1 MFISILWR
9 LDLDLFLET
18 RRLHMRINRSVVPFK
33 GNLQT
38 LVAKRFGSSLKL
50 SEKEKQEYLKENIE
64 PPKTRRVRRKELDG
78 LFRVYASLVQP
89 DEFVIQLLNRA
100 TRCKNVTVG
109 LVDKFDMGVRYL
121 RQKFESMMFEDF
133 LVSAKRIHK
142 SLEGLEETVNELLVS
157 NEPID
162 TRMVQLRE
170 FVRKPLFKKVLGDYA
185 EIMSSVFKLMG
196 IPVSTRMKRNAALNI
211 SYTQFAL
218 ATALESA
225 LSTASKSVEEEF
237 VELKK
242 AVSLNLLELDNKLA
256 GEGLIVRKVRDY
268 YSTQDSAAVSFI
280 TIAYRPEMIQ
290 EIGHAPTP
298 PKKGDL
304 TEAEYAKA
312 LSRYK
317 EDAKDYSAKSQ
328 QYIVGIY
335 SPYEKTPN
343 GEEYRRYLSLDE
355 YHEDL
360 AVRKAKEKI
369 LVSAMPKVTS
379 KKVQVGTTESV
390 DEAGNPVSTPIFEH
404 LSEITFSSKKVEP
417 FTLQNYDLSQ
427 AFGAVATS
435 QVTDGVGTSPSGI
448 TRIYKTRS
456 IIVDDRQQPVIIEGR
471 YKGFL
476 LEDMVNITGRLIEGS
491 SFVKMKDGSKKEIQL
506 LDDVYVQADEKGTP
520 RKTSL
525 KEVSFLEIGQGDKGS
540 KFSKVLENR
549 LIEPYITVS
558 ADKTRLVLGI
568 PSGESSKSDRHN
580 IKALAEIMP
589 GVTQKKDPRLA
600 PTTNGLNP
608 FYYLDAPSYEAIRD
622 TLGSVTLSKSAVEFL
637 ERYYKELLLRDRAL
651 NEENV
656 ARFKASEIGGFVSE
670 VNGRP
675 FEFNNKQMEAM
686 AWMEANG
693 YSGLMALD
701 TGVGKTLLAGG
712 AMNHY
717 IRHKEAS
724 GAKGK
729 FLFVSPKR
737 LQGDFTR
744 EMSTYMSEKGLIE
757 SRVEEMNYNK
767 FALIVRGI
775 DTLAETLK
783 LDADK
788 RLKKLAVLPSDFW
801 DKPKEFKGP
810 RFKTASEY
818 FQSKYTMCFFDEVN
832 EALTG
837 TKGKAISELKH
848 PRKIL
853 LTASSMERDP
863 LDLYRFV
870 SIAKGEPTSKP
881 KERGFAERFGNVIG
895 GRFVGI
901 KNDAPVRAEFNT
913 WVKANAY
920 FADKQDVNLE
930 EIGLPKLLVP
940 TEQVVSI
947 RMDAE
952 VQKEYRKLSKDVS
965 RELKAMVKKYR
976 DIQIRGKKTRSNEFG
991 EGKATIQDFAISSL
1005 KRIKDL
1011 ITLSTNPGKYFGKRD
1026 YPNPKLDEANK
1037 ILLDRPGKSIC
1048 YFCSDSTVVRANAI
1062 RCSASGVGGIHA
1074 ALLDNKIE
1082 FFRDAKS
1089 LGSIEKKTGR
1099 SEILKLDTI
1108 LRTASLNLDYSF
1120 IKDPKLLDSVRD
1132 LKEMVEFNM
1141 EKYNDALEIE
1151 ELKDITAVFNAY
1163 VAAIRSKDLAK
1174 VRATRRSLD
1183 TAYYKIFDFETD
1195 QWAINATKSL
1205 FKSNPNIKTVSCTD
1219 AYAKGFN
1226 FQFISTVVHLD
1237 RGEGFDSELVKQR
1250 TARAYRT
1257 GQDKQVEVIYLDS
1270 MIDATKPPEVDDVD
1284 GESRSYANAE
1294 DISIDE
1300 LKNIVQS
1307 ADQTFFQ
1314 DVIDQAAQTNLVD
1327 NYEKVRRTTGKLM
1340 AMNKNLFAMVLKP
1353 TAVSLAEAQAKLNEE
1368 DRLPLKTSSLNPH
1381 RFTDNE
1387 VFKKAIEQNAS
1398 IQNVSADVLRDTCDL
1413 VGISTLAEHQ
1423 FDDSSSVTITQ
1434 NNFSSTGKFVS
1445 MEAQISKSKEG
1456 SLTVHTTS
1464 FKTTK
1469 CAPKDIGNRMVFAQI
1484 SSALIN
1490 KNVKALKGDSTGD
1503 HMLLPRLGYDG
1514 VISLPFLT
1522 QPDEVLSDDQIII
1535 KNWLT
1540 TKDRIIGNDKT
1551 HVSDLFLVTDKAGVL
1566 VGQYWWK
1573 ENGTPLTGLTLSLN
1587 EHSTGMRLL
1596 NLFFKMKCASLGT
1609 TPSKYLATAIEPF
1622 DIYNPSCWADYMSGM
1637 RTPEEV
1643 KNLITYVNVYK
1654 TAFRQAYYTSA
1665 DVRSVTPDTLK
1676 KRFRLKEAGFESL
1689 VVSDVSPSPSAEDP
1703 FKQSKDPILD
1713 EAWKAI
1719 SKMVGKVADLKEERA
1734 DKGDFNSVSKIEST
1748 LDIVS
1753 DVSHEVNSEV
1763 SSSSLDL
1770 GNDVAIENMLNEVPA
1785 EAPLEDATVGLDST
1799 PTQDVENDVSFIDE
1813 QDLPDFDPYAV
1824 DDEENN

>member
-1 MFISILWR
+1 
-9 LDLDLFLET
+9 
-18 RRLHMRINRSVVPFK
+18 MRINRSVVPFK
-33 GNLQT
+33 GNLQS
-38 LVAKRFGSSLKL
+38 LVAKRFGGSIKL
-50 SEKEKQEYLKENIE
+50 TEKEKSEYLSENVE
-64 PPKTRRVRRKELDG
+64 PPKRRRVRRKELDG
-78 LFRVYASLVQP
+78 LFRVYASLIQP

-100 TRCKNVTVG
+100 TRCKNVNIG
-109 LVDKFDMGVRYL
+109 LSEKFEDGFRYL
-121 RQKFESMMFEDF
+121 KQKFENMMFDDF
-133 LVSAKRIHK
+133 LTSAKRIQK
-142 SLEGLEETVNELLVS
+142 SLTSLEETISALLKT
-157 NEPID
+157 NDPID
-162 TRMVQLRE
+162 TRISQLRD
-170 FVRKPLFKKVLGDYA
+170 FVKTPIYKKMVSGFA
-185 EIMSSVFKLMG
+185 EIMSSVFKIMG
-196 IPVSTRMKRNAALNI
+196 IPVSTRMKRNSSLNI
-211 SYTQFAL
+211 PYTQFAL

-225 LSTASKSVEEEF
+225 LSNASKSVEEEF
-237 VELKK
+237 LELKK
-242 AVSLNLLELDNKLA
+242 AVSLNLLELDNKLSE
-256 GEGLIVRKVRDY
+256 EGLIVRKVRDY
-268 YSTQDSAAVSFI
+268 YKSKDSTAVSFI

-304 TEAEYAKA
+304 SETEYKRA
-312 LSRYK
+312 LAAYK
-317 EDAKDYSAKSQ
+317 EDAKDYAQKSQ
-328 QYIVGIY
+328 QYIAGIY

-343 GEEYRRYLSLDE
+343 GEEFRRYLSLDE
-355 YHEDL
+355 YHDDL

-369 LVSAMPKVTS
+369 LVSAMPKVSS
-379 KKVQVGTTESV
+379 KKVQVGVTQSV
-390 DEAGNPVSTPIFEH
+390 DDAGNPVTTPVFEH
-404 LSEITFSSKKVEP
+404 FSDIEFTSKGLPP
-417 FTLQNYDLSQ
+417 FTLKSYSLEQ
-427 AFGAVATS
+427 AFGEVKTS
-435 QVTDGVGTSPSGI
+435 QVSDGVGTSPSGI
-448 TRIYKTRS
+448 TRVYKTRS
-456 IIVDDRQQPVIIEGR
+456 IIVDDREQPIIIEGR

-491 SFVKMKDGSKKEIQL
+491 SFIKMKDGSKKEIQL
-506 LDDVYVQADEKGTP
+506 LDDVYVETEGKGTA

-525 KEVSFLEIGQGDKGS
+525 KEVSFMDIGPGDKGS
-540 KFSKVLENR
+540 KFAKVLENR
-549 LIEPYITVS
+549 LIEPYITLS

-568 PSGESSKSDRHN
+568 PSGESSKADRNN
-580 IKALAEIMP
+580 IKALAAIMP

-622 TLGSVTLSKSAVEFL
+622 TLGSVTLSKSALDFL
-637 ERYYKELLLRDRAL
+637 ERYYKELTQRDRAL

-717 IRHKEAS
+717 IRHKEES

-737 LQGDFTR
+737 LQGNFTR
-744 EMSTYMSEKGLIE
+744 EMSTYMSEKGVIE

-775 DTLAETLK
+775 DTLAETMK

-788 RLKKLAVLPSDFW
+788 KQKKLSVLPSDFW

-881 KERGFAERFGNVIG
+881 KERGFAERFGNVLG

-947 RMDAE
+947 RMDPE
-952 VQKEYRKLSKDVS
+952 VQKEYRKLTKEVS

-976 DIQIRGKKTRSNEFG
+976 DVQVRGKKTRSNEFG

-1048 YFCSDSTVVRANAI
+1048 YFSSDSTIVRANAV
-1062 RCSASGVGGIHA
+1062 RCSASGVGGIHV

-1099 SEILKLDTI
+1099 SEIMKLDTI

-1141 EKYNDALEIE
+1141 EKYEEALEIE
-1151 ELKDITAVFNAY
+1151 ELKDISTVFNAY
-1163 VAAIRSKDLAK
+1163 VSAIRSKDLAK
-1174 VRATRRSLD
+1174 VRAARRSLD
-1183 TAYYKIFDFETD
+1183 TAYYKIFDFEAD

-1205 FKSNPNIKTVSCTD
+1205 FKSNPNIKTISCTD

-1257 GQDKQVEVIYLDS
+1257 GQEKQVEVVYLDS
-1270 MIDATKPPEVDDVD
+1270 MLDAVKPPEVDDVD

-1314 DVIDQAAQTNLVD
+1314 DVIDQAAKTNLVD

-1340 AMNKNLFAMVLKP
+1340 SMNKNLFAMVLKP
-1353 TAVSLAEAQAKLNEE
+1353 TAVSLAEAQAKLNDEE
-1368 DRLPLKTSSLNPH
+1368 RNPLKTSSLNPH

-1387 VFKKAIEQNAS
+1387 AFKLAIEQNAS
-1398 IQNVSADVLRDTCDL
+1398 IQAADPDDIRDVCDL
-1413 VGISTLAEHQ
+1413 VGISTIAEHQ
-1423 FDDSSSVTITQ
+1423 FTPSSSVTITKDT
-1434 NNFSSTGKFVS
+1434 FSSTGKFVS
-1445 MEAQISKSKEG
+1445 MDAKISTSKDG
-1456 SLTVHTTS
+1456 SVTVHTTS

-1469 CAPKDIGNRMVFAQI
+1469 CAPKDIGNRTIFAQV

-1490 KNVKALKGDSTGD
+1490 KNVKAIKGDSNGD
-1503 HMLLPRLGYDG
+1503 HMLLPRFGYDG
-1514 VISLPFLT
+1514 IITLPFLT
-1522 QPDEVLSDDQIII
+1522 QPDETLSDDQIII

-1540 TKDRIIGNDKT
+1540 TKDRIIGADKT
-1551 HVSDLFLVTDKAGVL
+1551 HISDLFMVSDRAGVL

-1573 ENGTPLTGLTLSLN
+1573 ANGTPLTGLTLSLN
-1587 EHSTGMRLL
+1587 ENSTGMKVL

-1622 DIYNPSCWADYMSGM
+1622 DIDNPSCWADYMSEM

-1654 TAFRQAYYTSA
+1654 KAFRQAYYTSA
-1665 DVRSVTPDTLK
+1665 DVRAVTPDTLK
-1676 KRFRLKEAGFESL
+1676 KKHRLKETGFESL

-1703 FKQSKDPILD
+1703 FKQSKDTILD
-1713 EAWKAI
+1713 EAWKAV
-1719 SKMVGKVADLKEERA
+1719 SKMVGKVADLKEDRA
-1734 DKGDFNSVSKIEST
+1734 DKGDFNGVSKIEST

-1753 DVSHEVNSEV
+1753 DVSNEVQPEAAPDLGAV
-1763 SSSSLDL
+1763 DL
-1770 GNDVAIENMLNEVPA
+1770 GNDVAIESMLNEAPS
-1785 EAPLEDATVGLDST
+1785 EAPLEEELVGVDSTT
-1799 PTQDVENDVSFIDE
+1799 PTQDIENEVSFIDDQE
-1813 QDLPDFDPYAV
+1813 VPDFDPYAV